1 MPFTASVSYLGEV
14 MEIKQIKGYRLVSV
28 LTALVCSLAF
38 QDLFRNE
45 AIDNLSFIVGALGS
59 FMLGLAAI
67 SVVVRYALNLFFSL
81 KKIGIKKFSIGLFL
95 FLASA
100 IAWFFALVKFAV
112 VPLINGAIE
121 FETQYP
127 ALIGLVNGVSG
138 IVYFYLVWPIQKD
151 CLTPS
156 GS

>member
-1 MPFTASVSYLGEV
+1 
-14 MEIKQIKGYRLVSV
+14 MEIKQIKSYRLVSV
-28 LTALVCSLAF
+28 LTALVCSLTF

-45 AIDNLSFIVGALGS
+45 TIDNLSFFAGALGS

-67 SVVVRYALNLFFSL
+67 SVAVRYVRNLFSSL
-81 KKIGIKKFSIGLFL
+81 NVIGIKKFSIGLFL
-95 FLASA
+95 LLVSA

-112 VPLINGAIE
+112 VPLTNGVIE
-121 FETQYP
+121 FETQSP

-156 GS
+156 GSKQTN